1 MYCNFYSRTDLSLIP
16 DYVNALQREIEK
28 RSGLKGEINTIYF
41 GGGTPSLLRVKDVAS
56 LLKTIDD
63 HFSVSRDVEVTL
75 EVNPGTVDLKYL
87 NALKDV
93 GINRLSIGVQSLKD
107 DKLKFLGRIHT
118 AGQARRIVED
128 AGKAGFDDV
137 SMDLIYGLPFETE
150 TTWLEDLTA
159 ALRLRP
165 SHLSCYMLTI
175 EPGTPLEKQSR
186 QGLIKPLGHQ
196 AMSALFKKT
205 VQFLEASNY
214 EHYEISNFSR
224 GSRNR
229 SKHNS
234 KYWEMIP
241 YYGFGAA
248 AHAYDGTT
256 RSWNYKSIHTYIKRI
271 AAGRLPVEDREILTR
286 EQKMMEMI
294 MLRLRTLEGLDLKK
308 FQILFHVAFE
318 TQFKTILDSI
328 FDASLGFI
336 KAGRFA
342 LTLEGKCRLNGIVE
356 AFARHLF

>member
-1 MYCNFYSRTDLSLIP
+1 MYCDFYSRTDLSLIP
-16 DYVNALQREIEK
+16 DYVTALQWEMEN
-28 RSGLKGEINTIYF
+28 RSGLKGEINTVYF
-41 GGGTPSLLRVKDVAS
+41 GGGTPSLLQINEVAS
-56 LLKTIDD
+56 LLKTIDA
-63 HFSVSRDVEVTL
+63 HFSVARDVEVTL
-75 EVNPGTVDLKYL
+75 EVNPGTVDLRYL
-87 NALKDV
+87 KALKDI

-118 AGQARRIVED
+118 AGQAAGIVED

-150 TTWLEDLTA
+150 RTWLEDLTA
-159 ALRLRP
+159 AVRMMP

-186 QGLIKPLGHQ
+186 KGLIQPLDHQ
-196 AMSALFKKT
+196 VMSALFKTT
-205 VQFLEASNY
+205 VQFLDASHY

-224 GSRNR
+224 GSQNR

-234 KYWEMIP
+234 KYWEMMP

-248 AHAYDGTT
+248 AHAYDGRT

-271 AAGRLPVEDREILTR
+271 AAGRLPVEDREILTL

-294 MLRLRTLEGLDLKK
+294 MLRLRTREGLDLKK
-308 FQILFHVAFE
+308 FQALFQVSFKD
-318 TQFKTILDSI
+318 QFKVILASILD
-328 FDASLGFI
+328 ASFGVI
-336 KAGRFA
+336 KSDRLA
-342 LTLEGKCRLNGIVE
+342 LTLDGKCHLNGIVE